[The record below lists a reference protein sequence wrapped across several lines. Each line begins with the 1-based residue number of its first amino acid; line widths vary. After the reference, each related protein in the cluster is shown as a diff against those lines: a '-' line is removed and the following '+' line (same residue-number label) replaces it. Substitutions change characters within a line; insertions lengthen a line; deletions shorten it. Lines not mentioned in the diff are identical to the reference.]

1 MAEVIIVKDR
11 HVVKENREGKGM
23 SNIQM
28 ISDANTLSD
37 KDFFDK
43 YHESKT
49 VFIARLGEEIQDNKE
64 KSQED

>member
-11 HVVKENREGKGM
+11 HVVKENREVKGM

-28 ISDANTLSD
+28 INDANTLSD

-43 YHESKT
+43 YNESKT
-49 VFIARLGEEIQDNKE
+49 DFIARLGEEFEDKKE